1 MTGESLYGTV
11 YMSENERTEED
22 RMKYLEREL
31 TIMEYLRQKEVISL
45 STACE
50 LTGASVATMRRDF
63 DTLQEK
69 GLAERRHGSLRL
81 AQKKEKSFFG
91 GTEILDDTD
100 REKNAIARE
109 AAKLVSPG
117 DSIFI
122 GTGKTCNMLAAQLG
136 GVERLT
142 VVTTSITAVLE
153 LVEHSNVH
161 LTLLGGDVR
170 TGKNYIET
178 LDSDISQTLRNY
190 YFDKVFITMD
200 GVDLE
205 RGYTVQDRARTSL
218 YTQLSRMT
226 RRLYILVDSGK
237 FDRRAFAT
245 VFPPDKSCRIIST
258 AKMPRGYSA
267 FYTQKGIP
275 YTVVSVE

>member
-1 MTGESLYGTV
+1 
-11 YMSENERTEED
+11 
-22 RMKYLEREL
+22 MKYLEREW
-31 TIMEYLRQKEVISL
+31 TIMQYLQKNEVISL
-45 STACE
+45 TTACE

-63 DTLQEK
+63 DTMQEK
-69 GLAERRHGSLRL
+69 GLAERSHGSLRL
-81 AQKKEKSFFG
+81 ARKKEKSFFG

-100 REKNAIARE
+100 REKNAIAKE
-109 AAKLVSPG
+109 AAKSVLPG

-136 GVERLT
+136 ETERLT

-153 LVEHSNVH
+153 LVEHRNIH
-161 LTLLGGDVR
+161 LTLLGGDVH

-178 LDSDISQTLRNY
+178 LDSDISHTLRNY

-205 RGYTVQDRARTSL
+205 RGYTVQDKTRISL

-226 RRLYILVDSGK
+226 RRLYILVDSEK

-258 AKMPRGYSA
+258 KKMPQRFSSFYS
-267 FYTQKGIP
+267 QRGIP
-275 YTVVSVE
+275 CTLVSTE

>member
-1 MTGESLYGTV
+1 MTYA
-11 YMSENERTEED
+11 EREKILLE
-22 RMKYLEREL
+22 YLEKNE
-31 TIMEYLRQKEVISL
+31 IVSL
-45 STACE
+45 SMACT

-69 GLAERRHGSLRL
+69 TLAVRSHGSLRL
-81 AQKKEKSFFG
+81 VQKKRNSFFG

-100 REKNAIARE
+100 REKDAIAAE
-109 AAKLVSPG
+109 AAKSVMPG
-117 DSIFI
+117 ESIFI
-122 GTGKTCNMLAAQLG
+122 GTGKTCNMLAARLG
-136 GVERLT
+136 SVERLT

-153 LVEHSNVH
+153 LVEKPNIH
-161 LTLLGGDVR
+161 LTLLGGDVH

-178 LDSDISQTLRNY
+178 MDSNISQTLRNF

-200 GVDLE
+200 GIDLE
-205 RGYTVQDRARTSL
+205 RGYTVQDKTRIAL

-245 VFPPDKSCRIIST
+245 VFPPDKTCRIIST
-258 AKMPRGYSA
+258 KRMPQPFVSYYG
-267 FYTQKGIP
+267 QKGIP
-275 YTVVSVE
+275 CTMATVG